1 MGKGW
6 RSLNRVVFSRT
17 VRALMPPL
25 ISRSIYFLSP
35 IEIPLLQNYYEKNIA
50 LSPTAMKG
58 LNQWI
63 KLSLMLI
70 LMVSLTGCTWLDTQT
85 PPSPSPHIG
94 KSILKPVALNSK
106 KIVAGQTIYV
116 PVYSYIYHYDTQ
128 NQVINLAATLSIR
141 NTDLKHPVI
150 ITKIDYYDTSGKLSK
165 NLLENPSELPAMA
178 SADYF
183 LPRNEVS
190 GGLGANFW
198 LCVKF

>member
-1 MGKGW
+1 
-6 RSLNRVVFSRT
+6 
-17 VRALMPPL
+17 
-25 ISRSIYFLSP
+25 
-35 IEIPLLQNYYEKNIA
+35 
-50 LSPTAMKG
+50 MKG

-190 GGLGANFW
+190 GGLGANFLVEW
-198 LCVKF
+198 VAEDLVFAPIVEAVMVSTESGRGLSFVSPGKVLKQIGAKTSP